1 VRRVLGLRQR
11 AGKKERF
18 MDQAINISIAGICGV
33 LFGILLL
40 FLTVKVT
47 TWVTD
52 RIEKK
57 EETEKQ

>member
-1 VRRVLGLRQR
+1 
-11 AGKKERF
+11 